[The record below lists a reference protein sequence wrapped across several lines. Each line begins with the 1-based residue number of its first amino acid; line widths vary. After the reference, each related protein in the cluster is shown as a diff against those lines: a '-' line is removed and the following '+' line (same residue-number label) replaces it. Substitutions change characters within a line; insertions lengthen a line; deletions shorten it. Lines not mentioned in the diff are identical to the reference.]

1 MMLARLFVVGWVILI
16 GAILLNGLAGILNLS
31 TWYTFLQNISTHGV
45 GQALRSL
52 RWSDGLFLFI
62 LYPLGLGGLAW
73 AGLRLASAILK

>member
-16 GAILLNGLAGILNLS
+16 GAILLNGLAGIVNLS

-52 RWSDGLFLFI
+52 RWSDG
-62 LYPLGLGGLAW
+62 
-73 AGLRLASAILK
+73 